1 MEPFFVKIDEQTL
14 NDLRKRLVAT
24 RWTDE
29 VENSNWEAGTNLAY
43 LRELCT
49 YWEREFDWNKQEAYL
64 NTFQHYKTTVDD
76 LGIHFIL
83 KKGEGSNS
91 IPLLLLHGYPDSFI
105 RFLKIIPLL
114 TKADENDFSFDV
126 VVPSLPGYGFSDIPK
141 KAGMNTKRMAGLFE
155 TLMTKELGNEKFVVH
170 GGDWGAGIAENIALY
185 HEDSLFGM
193 HLTDVPFHHSFF
205 PIKDPTSEEK
215 KYQEEGQKLQM
226 TERAY
231 AMIQSTK
238 PQTLAYGLND
248 SPAGLAA
255 WIIEKFKSWS
265 DNDGQVENAF
275 TKDELLTNITIY
287 WATQTIN
294 SSFRL
299 YYETMK
305 WLMNA
310 MYNPLQKINPFDK
323 TGDRT
328 TTPAAFT
335 IFSKDISPPRALAE
349 RFFNV
354 QKWSVKSKGGHFA
367 AMEQPALLASEMREF
382 FSELHNVS
390 ANYK

>member
-1 MEPFFVKIDEQTL
+1 
-14 NDLRKRLVAT
+14 
-24 RWTDE
+24 
-29 VENSNWEAGTNLAY
+29 
-43 LRELCT
+43 
-49 YWEREFDWNKQEAYL
+49 
-64 NTFQHYKTTVDD
+64 
-76 LGIHFIL
+76 
-83 KKGEGSNS
+83 
-91 IPLLLLHGYPDSFI
+91 
-105 RFLKIIPLL
+105 LL

-141 KAGMNTKRMAGLFE
+141 KAGMNTKRMAGLFT
-155 TLMTKELGNEKFVVH
+155 TLMTKELGYEKFVVH
-170 GGDWGAGIAENIALY
+170 GGDWGGGIAENIALY

-193 HLTDVPFHHSFF
+193 HLTDVPFHHGFL
-205 PIKDPTSEEK
+205 PVKDPTSEEK
-215 KYQEEGQKLQM
+215 KYEEEIQKSQM
-226 TERAY
+226 TEGAY

-265 DNDGQVENAF
+265 DNDGNIENAF

-294 SSFRL
+294 SSFRI

-305 WLMNA
+305 FLMNA

-323 TGDRT
+323 TGNKT
-328 TTPAAFT
+328 TIPAAFT
-335 IFSKDISPPRALAE
+335 IFSKDTSPPKALAE

-354 QKWSVKSKGGHFA
+354 QKWSVKSKGGHFT
-367 AMEQPALLASEMREF
+367 AMEQPVLLADELREF
-382 FSELHNVS
+382 FSQLHNVS
-390 ANYK
+390 ANY

>member
-1 MEPFFVKIDEQTL
+1 MEPFLVKIDEQTL
-14 NDLRKRLVAT
+14 SDLRKRLAAT

-29 VENSNWEAGTNLAY
+29 IENSNWEAGTNLAY

-49 YWEREFDWNKQEAYL
+49 YWEREFDWTKQEAYL
-64 NTFQHYKTTVDD
+64 NTFQHYKTNVDD

-83 KKGEGSNS
+83 EKGKGSNS
-91 IPLLLLHGYPDSFI
+91 IPLLLLHGYPDSFT

-155 TLMTKELGNEKFVVH
+155 TLMTKELGYEKFVVH
-170 GGDWGAGIAENIALY
+170 GGDWGGGIAENIALY

-193 HLTDVPFHHSFF
+193 HLTDVPFHHSFL

-215 KYQEEGQKLQM
+215 KYQEEGQKSQM

-238 PQTLAYGLND
+238 PQSLAYGLND

-255 WIIEKFKSWS
+255 WIVEKFKSWS
-265 DNDGQVENAF
+265 DNDGNIENAF

-305 WLMNA
+305 WLMNS

-323 TGDRT
+323 TGNRT
-328 TTPAAFT
+328 TIPAAFT
-335 IFSKDISPPRALAE
+335 IFSKDISPPKALAE

-367 AMEQPALLASEMREF
+367 AMEQPAVLARDIREF